1 MSTINIHLVLTFLFT
16 YRGYSYELYLYI
28 QQKNKQKF
36 ILLLSARE
44 NERNFHSF
52 DVVSRSRNRID
63 LSSFP
68 TTMKNNEGH

>member
-28 QQKNKQKF
+28 QQKNKQKS

-44 NERNFHSF
+44 NERNFHIVSF
-52 DVVSRSRNRID
+52 YVQEIESIYHLFQQR
-63 LSSFP
+63 
-68 TTMKNNEGH
+68 